1 MRPLPFKTQVHR
13 RLHVVVNAPA
23 RHTAQRRKTA
33 GVRVK
38 QHLVPLAGVGH
49 HPECP
54 AGAQL
59 EVRDLHVVV
68 HPANEQPF
76 FAPVK
81 LKRLAQLETQRHIRL
96 GCRLALLLAPSP
108 NEIGQS
114 AVAAPIALRLQLR
127 QQRPRT
133 APGMLGSVGIGLERL
148 HQHPLKSAEL
158 GESALPFVFGRLV
171 ARGLEPFFDRVA
183 RQPRALGDLA
193 VGELLAQLH
202 APDLAYHFH
211 GDHLLSLLLNFLA
224 GQLNTLVNF
233 ESALLA
239 LDGQFSVGGN
249 SKPSGCTE
257 ATVFGPFFVENA
269 PEYKLGEDIANGAIG
284 KPCHVA
290 GVIRGPKGETIANA
304 KIDVW
309 QADDEGF
316 YDVQKP
322 DLQHAQARGTLYA
335 DKDGNYYF
343 KTVVAEPYPIPTDG
357 PVGQLLDVTRRPSMR
372 PAHLHFMI
380 QATGYETLITHV
392 FRRDDKYL
400 SADPVI
406 GVRDSL
412 IAEWV
417 PQADGTTKLDFDFVL
432 KPSMT

>member
-1 MRPLPFKTQVHR
+1 MVDKSLAITQSVI
-13 RLHVVVNAPA
+13 
-23 RHTAQRRKTA
+23 
-33 GVRVK
+33 
-38 QHLVPLAGVGH
+38 
-49 HPECP
+49 E
-54 AGAQL
+54 
-59 EVRDLHVVV
+59 
-68 HPANEQPF
+68 
-76 FAPVK
+76 
-81 LKRLAQLETQRHIRL
+81 RLANTPDARLKEILCSLVTHLHNFARDIRL
-96 GCRLALLLAPSP
+96 TEAEWFKAIEFLTLT
-108 NEIGQS
+108 GQKCTDT
-114 AVAAPIALRLQLR
+114 R
-127 QQRPRT
+127 QEF
-133 APGMLGSVGIGLERL
+133 I
-148 HQHPLKSAEL
+148 
-158 GESALPFVFGRLV
+158 
-171 ARGLEPFFDRVA
+171 
-183 RQPRALGDLA
+183 
-193 VGELLAQLH
+193 
-202 APDLAYHFH
+202 
-211 GDHLLSLLLNFLA
+211 LLSDVLGLSMVTVEIN
-224 GQLNTLVNF
+224 
-233 ESALLA
+233 
-239 LDGQFSVGGN
+239 N